1 MLPFSSNLQAKQPL
15 NEKGKVIF
23 DFEVYIKTKTKGS
36 INLNKTKDN
45 L

>member
-1 MLPFSSNLQAKQPL
+1 MLPFSFNLQAKQPL

-23 DFEVYIKTKTKGS
+23 EVYTNTQTEES
-36 INLNKTKDN
+36 INLNNAQDK